1 MKQLLALILWALLIT
16 AWAQPALPLTK
27 LNVSAAAVIP
37 IYNNSPF
44 NIYQNN
50 TGVQL
55 QVGANFLKGEVL
67 LTASTFNNKN
77 ELLTEYRSVLFSVGY
92 ALNIPIVKNNWLK
105 PFLGFGSHYM
115 MFEQNTTKSN
125 TNNLRES
132 ELMYQVGI
140 SIQTKLYK
148 KLNIQIGSLYGI
160 TQTYHKQHQLFLQ
173 TGLMFYFETPRKLQH
188 LIN

>member
-1 MKQLLALILWALLIT
+1 MKQLLALFCWAIVLK

-27 LNVSAAAVIP
+27 LNVSAGVILP
-37 IYNNSPF
+37 VYNNSPF
-44 NIYQNN
+44 STYQNK
-50 TGVQL
+50 TGAQL
-55 QVGANFLKGEVL
+55 QVGANLLKGEVL

-92 ALNIPIVKNNWLK
+92 ALNMPIINNVWLK
-105 PFLGFGSHYM
+105 PFLGFGAHYM
-115 MFEQNTTKSN
+115 MFEKNSVN

-132 ELMYQVGI
+132 ELMYQAGV

-148 KLNIQIGSLYGI
+148 KSHLQIGSFYSS
-160 TQTYHKQHQLFLQ
+160 TQTFHKQHQIFMQ
-173 TGLMFYFETPRKLQH
+173 AGLMYYFNTPQKIQY